1 MAEFRKYVYALAVV
15 ALLAGLTIPVSAQTA
30 MVCTATSVPSNLR
43 AEGMTELAGDVII
56 DCQGGQPT
64 LTGSPVP
71 QVNITISTSVSETS
85 KITLSSPAVIAGT
98 PPTNF
103 SEAIIIVDQPNTTTW
118 SNAAATYG
126 GPRNV
131 LNCGAPGAP
140 DSNPATG
147 FGICQILAP
156 GSPYA
161 TYDGT
166 PNGLP
171 GGTTCGAA
179 TQTIGTYG
187 CGRPNVF
194 QGRQDLLSPIGP
206 QQRIVFLDVPVD
218 PPGFSGPGIPG
229 QTIPPNCDAGGACH
243 RFFRITNIRVNA
255 ATLGGGSG
263 GTVSGVPVFA
273 DITVSNENV
282 MPLINTGTSNTLTIG
297 RVNTTIAPATGTPGT
312 LTLIGCKDNNQATGS
327 VVFQELIA
335 DAWKPRNISLL
346 LSNNTGGAG
355 GTLYNL
361 LAGIGTN
368 STPASW
374 VAYDCRQ
381 NVPGT
386 NYETEAGFQNT
397 AVGGAVCPTGIPNPN
412 PPTGLGSAVA
422 APTPNSAFDD
432 SAAGGH
438 TNIQVAGIATSGTR
452 IQLNLQNILGSPGT
466 VDVRIPG
473 QVLLRNRAN
482 NNPSGVAILQSY
494 ATTCTR
500 RACRR
505 RLNAVLL
512 PANSGLFPTSGT
524 FADGTVSIGQFA
536 NNQAGTGLC
545 TTSAGVAIPGSA
557 CSAGRAFYEIVFADP
572 GVQEIMT
579 VPFFVVYKASVISLQ
594 PPVTPSPITIATGM
608 GYAPEYSNSAPQS
621 FATTASLPPA
631 GTGWPYPRFIPG
643 VGNPV
648 QLFSISGKCV
658 CDLLFPYVTDATILP
673 GSAFDTGIAIANT
686 SRDPGSVQRA
696 LGAPTSTLGTFGFA
710 TANTPPG
717 FTGTF
722 SFSGGGTT
730 SGTNFTGTAVT
741 NEQTGPVQF
750 WYYSTQQGAGSP
762 NFGNLGNGNQ
772 GNTQCTNVATP
783 GQCNAYLQPHWSASL
798 LNTGTNVPAGGVLG
812 TSSVKNVQHHVGAS
826 SGVDSFGCC
835 RRSGA
840 HLHRVHRC
848 AGLVPILPRCCFRQH
863 QRSGVDHRVDDSVP
877 ELSGSR
883 A

>member
-15 ALLAGLTIPVSAQTA
+15 ALLAGLTIPASAQTS

-56 DCQGGQPT
+56 DCVGGTPT
-64 LTGSPVP
+64 LAGSPVP

-85 KITLSSPAVIAGT
+85 KITLSSAPVITGT

-103 SEAIIIVDQPNTTTW
+103 SEAIIIVDQPNTITW
-118 SNAAATYG
+118 SNSAATYG

-131 LNCGAPGAP
+131 LNCGSPGAP

-156 GSPYA
+156 GSPWA

-166 PNGLP
+166 PNGQP
-171 GGTTCGAA
+171 GGTTCVAV
-179 TQTIGTYG
+179 TQTIGSYG

-218 PPGFSGPGIPG
+218 PPGFAGPGVPG
-229 QTIPPNCDAGGACH
+229 TTIPPNCDAGGACH

-273 DITVSNENV
+273 DITVSNEDV
-282 MPLINTGTSNTLTIG
+282 MPLVNTGTSNTLTIG

-312 LTLIGCKDNNQATGS
+312 LTLIGCKDNNTPTGS
-327 VVFQELIA
+327 VTFQELIA

-346 LSNNTGGAG
+346 LNNNTGGAA
-355 GTLYNL
+355 GTFYNL

-368 STPASW
+368 STPATW
-374 VAYDCRQ
+374 VGYDCRQ

-397 AVGGAVCPTGIPNPN
+397 AVGGTVCPAGIPAPN

-422 APTPNSAFDD
+422 PPTPNSAFDD
-432 SAAGGH
+432 GAAGAH

-452 IQLNLQNILGSPGT
+452 IQVNIQNILGTPGT

-494 ATTCTR
+494 AGSCSPD
-500 RACRR
+500 AAGD
-505 RLNAVLL
+505 NAFC
-512 PANSGLFPTSGT
+512 PANAGFPTST
-524 FADGTVSIGQFA
+524 FADGTVSVGQFA

-557 CSAGRAFYEIVFADP
+557 CSAARAFYEIVFADP

-579 VPFFVVYKASVISLQ
+579 VPFFVDYKAAVISLQ
-594 PPVTPSPITIATGM
+594 PPVTPSPITIATGL

-621 FATTASLPPA
+621 LATTAALPPT
-631 GTGWPYPRFIPG
+631 GGGWPYPRFIPG
-643 VGNPV
+643 IGNPI

-696 LGAPTSTLGTFGFA
+696 LGAPTATLGTFGFA
-710 TANTPPG
+710 SAAVAAG
-717 FTGTF
+717 EGR
-722 SFSGGGTT
+722 GGSPVFGQV
-730 SGTNFTGTAVT
+730 VT
-741 NEQTGPVQF
+741 NEQTGPIQF

-762 NFGNLGNGNQ
+762 NFGNLGNGAQ

-783 GQCNAYLQPHWSASL
+783 GQCNDLNGL
-798 LNTGTNVPAGGVLG
+798 LTLNTGTNVPAGGVF
-812 TSSVKNVQHHVGAS
+812 TTSVKNGSTTWGLLGVDGFVGAPEHS
-826 SGVDSFGCC
+826 FTGYIIAQASFQYCHGTAFVSTNGLAAITGLTIPSLSYQALELDNPGLDYRTTVSGE
-835 RRSGA
+835 A
-840 HLHRVHRC
+840 LTH
-848 AGLVPILPRCCFRQH
+848 
-863 QRSGVDHRVDDSVP
+863 
-877 ELSGSR
+877 
-883 A
+883 